1 MTVEEEIRSYSA
13 EIEELRKQL
22 GILSITAYVQPG
34 SNGPEPLFV
43 ADLDVTR
50 LEGYSKR
57 FFGLMFG
64 LQRLFA
70 RVVEVLETEIFERE
84 VDKTKV
90 SQVSMDVFRATA

>member
-22 GILSITAYVQPG
+22 GVLSIAAYIQPG

-43 ADLDVTR
+43 GDFDASR
-50 LEGYSKR
+50 LPGYSKR

-64 LQRLFA
+64 LQRIFG
-70 RVVEVLETEIFERE
+70 RVVEVVEAEIFDRE
-84 VDKTKV
+84 VDKAKV
-90 SQVSMDVFRATA
+90 TPVSMEVFRATA